1 MILICTALRCEAQ
14 AIIESFKL
22 TRSGDLFAGEQML
35 LYICGVRFGTKF
47 EAGAAGGIETEFKSE
62 PGAEFIRR
70 ADTDVE
76 FGRELRENQRGA
88 DAKFKHS
95 SDAGALCGGDVE
107 TGFALNATE
116 NFEILNFNSAQNSER
131 FGEILLSRHVD
142 FALNI
147 GICGCE
153 DTSVQ
158 IGEAFYFDGTAAQEF
173 CGEDGSEFYNSPNF
187 QSTEALKFKAMS
199 ELEFYG
205 SQAMGHNEQALKFQN
220 VREQKFYGAS
230 LDGKLRANLICV
242 NEPKIL
248 NAAEQT
254 GEANI
259 AAIEACGEINAQAL
273 TQGANGAA
281 NTKNFTR
288 DATRAAI
295 QSATQVEAQN
305 LAGVKPSQ
313 IAVGVRNDASRTAIQ
328 STASAEKDAACGC
341 TNHCVTL
348 YDMESAL
355 FVGAC
360 ERAGVPWAMMKI
372 VSDHLRGERLC
383 KSFVYELVKARLPQ
397 IRAAIKGKI

>member
-35 LYICGVRFGTKF
+35 LYICGVRFGAKF
-47 EAGAAGGIETEFKSE
+47 KAGAVGGIETEFKSE

-76 FGRELRENQRGA
+76 FGRELRKDRRGA
-88 DAKFKHS
+88 DVKFKHS
-95 SDAGALCGGDVE
+95 SDTGALCGGDAE
-107 TGFALNATE
+107 TGSAQNATE
-116 NFEILNFNSAQNSER
+116 NFKILDFISARNSER

-153 DTSVQ
+153 DKGVR

-173 CGEDGSEFYNSPNF
+173 CGEDGSKFYR
-187 QSTEALKFKAMS
+187 
-199 ELEFYG
+199 
-205 SQAMGHNEQALKFQN
+205 SQAMGRGARAPKFQN
-220 VREQKFYGAS
+220 VRKQKFHDMGSLEFCGAS
-230 LDGKLRANLICV
+230 LDGKLQANLICV

-248 NAAEQT
+248 NAAEQASA
-254 GEANI
+254 ANI
-259 AAIEACGEINAQAL
+259 AEIEACGETSAQAL

-281 NTKNFTR
+281 DTKNFTP

-305 LAGVKPSQ
+305 LASIKPSQ
-313 IAVGVRNDASRTAIQ
+313 IAVGGHSVATNTAVRAIQ
-328 STASAEKDAACGC
+328 NTPCTAKGATRERANRGIR
-341 TNHCVTL
+341 L

-355 FVGAC
+355 FVNAC

-397 IRAAIKGKI
+397 IRAAIKSKI